1 MNAGELAALLNEH
14 PDAEV
19 YVDYIPYN
27 TPYDEGDNFTLEFSE
42 QHNAFIL
49 ES

>member
-1 MNAGELAALLNEH
+1 MKASELAAKLMEH
-14 PDAEV
+14 PNAEV

-27 TPYDEGDNFTLEFSE
+27 TPYDEGDNFTLEFNE
-42 QHNAFIL
+42 HHNAFIL

>member
-1 MNAGELAALLNEH
+1 MKARDLAAKLLEH

-27 TPYDEGDNFTLEFSE
+27 TPYNEGDNFTIEYSE
-42 QHNAFIL
+42 HHNAIIL